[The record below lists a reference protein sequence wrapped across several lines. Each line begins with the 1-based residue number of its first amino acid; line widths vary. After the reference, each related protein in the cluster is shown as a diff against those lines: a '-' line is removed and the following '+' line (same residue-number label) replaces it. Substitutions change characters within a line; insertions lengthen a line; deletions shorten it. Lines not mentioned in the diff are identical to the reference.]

1 MTTGSDPGVVF
12 RVWHETRFSYDDPV
26 THGYSE
32 ARLLP
37 RPTPNQRV
45 HSAQLLVNPPPDDRT
60 ERVDFFGNRVV
71 HLGLARPHDGLVV
84 TAVSEVEVRPIPGV
98 PLAGAAPWE
107 EARLVAAR
115 EAGPGVRGGPAV
127 PGVRG
132 GPAIPGVRGGPA
144 IEAGQFLLESPLVE
158 VTGAV
163 ADYARPL
170 FPPGRPLVDAVT
182 ELTER
187 IHDDFEYRPGATTLL
202 TPISDVL
209 ARRRGVCQDFAHLE
223 IACLR
228 AHGLA
233 ARYVSGYLET
243 PTPDGQAAPV
253 GAHASHAWCA
263 VLLSDGSWLDLDP
276 TNRLVAPP
284 AHVTLAWG
292 RDYSDVAPLK
302 GVVFTEAA
310 HRLSVSV
317 DVRRVETY

>member
-1 MTTGSDPGVVF
+1 MSTGGPGVVF

-37 RPTPNQRV
+37 RPTPNQTV
-45 HSAQLLVNPPPDDRT
+45 HSAQLLVDPPPDDRS

-71 HLGLARPHDGLVV
+71 HLVLARPHDALVV

-107 EARLVAAR
+107 ESRLVAAR
-115 EAGPGVRGGPAV
+115 EAGPGVRGAPAV
-127 PGVRG
+127 
-132 GPAIPGVRGGPA
+132 
-144 IEAGQFLLESPLVE
+144 EAGQFLLESPLVE

-163 ADYARPL
+163 ADYARPS
-170 FPPGRPLVDAVT
+170 FPPGRPLVEAVT

-187 IHDDFEYRPGATTLL
+187 IHDDFEYRPGATTLR
-202 TPISDVL
+202 TPTSDVL
-209 ARRRGVCQDFAHLE
+209 GRRRGVCQDFAHLE

-243 PTPDGQAAPV
+243 PAPDGQAAPV

-263 VLLSDGSWLDLDP
+263 VLLPEGSWLDLDP

-317 DVRRVETY
+317 DVRRAETD